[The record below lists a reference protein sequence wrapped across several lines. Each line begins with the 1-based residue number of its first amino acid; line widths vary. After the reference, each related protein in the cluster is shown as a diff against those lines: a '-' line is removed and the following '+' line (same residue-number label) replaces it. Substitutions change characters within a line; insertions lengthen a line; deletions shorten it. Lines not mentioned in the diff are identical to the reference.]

1 MDEGRAPWRAFELV
15 ESDEEAAPGG
25 SHEAT
30 DVRPVGITLG
40 QIGALRLTWIV
51 GALATIAILVVA
63 GLALVLTAPRPST
76 ALDDVGSSAPDPSGD
91 LGAGVG
97 LASVQPT
104 IVVEVTGAV
113 VHPGIYHLAPGS
125 RIADAVTAAGGYSPR
140 VDAGRADLALN
151 LAHPLTDGDE
161 IRVPSRDDPP
171 AAAAGGSA
179 GDAGGGSGGGGG
191 TGATGGSVPT
201 GPIDLNSAT
210 AAQLDT
216 LPGIGPVTA
225 AKIIAARDQAR
236 FRSVDDLKT
245 RKLLGPA
252 TFEKVRPLVTV
263 R

>member
-1 MDEGRAPWRAFELV
+1 MTSGRALPTRA
-15 ESDEEAAPGG
+15 S
-25 SHEAT
+25 
-30 DVRPVGITLG
+30 
-40 QIGALRLTWIV
+40 
-51 GALATIAILVVA
+51 
-63 GLALVLTAPRPST
+63 
-76 ALDDVGSSAPDPSGD
+76 D
-91 LGAGVG
+91 LGAGLG

-113 VHPGIYHLAPGS
+113 VHPGVYHLPPGS
-125 RIADAVTAAGGYSPR
+125 RIADAVTAAGGYSAR

-171 AAAAGGSA
+171 SAAAGGSGGGA
-179 GDAGGGSGGGGG
+179 TSGAGGGGGGG
-191 TGATGGSVPT
+191 TAGGSGPT

-252 TFEKVRPLVTV
+252 TFEKVRPLVVV

>member
-15 ESDEEAAPGG
+15 EPDEEAASGG
-25 SHEAT
+25 SPAGSDT
-30 DVRPVGITLG
+30 RPIGIALG
-40 QIGALRLTWIV
+40 QVGTLPLAWVV
-51 GALATIAILVVA
+51 GALATVAILVVA
-63 GLALVLTAPRPST
+63 VLALFLTAPRSSS
-76 ALDDVGSSAPDPSGD
+76 ALDDVGSSAPDASGD
-91 LGAGVG
+91 LGAGLG

-113 VHPGIYHLAPGS
+113 VHPGVYHLPPGS
-125 RIADAVTAAGGYSPR
+125 RIADAVTAAGGYSAR

-171 AAAAGGSA
+171 SAAAGGS
-179 GDAGGGSGGGGG
+179 GGAATSGAGGGGG
-191 TGATGGSVPT
+191 GGAAGAS

-245 RKLLGPA
+245 RKLLGAA
-252 TFEKVRPLVTV
+252 TFEKVRPLVVV